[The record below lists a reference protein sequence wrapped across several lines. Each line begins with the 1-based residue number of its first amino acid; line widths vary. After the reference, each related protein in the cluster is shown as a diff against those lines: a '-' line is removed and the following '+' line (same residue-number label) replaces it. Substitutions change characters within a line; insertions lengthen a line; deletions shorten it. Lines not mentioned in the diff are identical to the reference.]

1 MAFTPGPVS
10 MVGVSPS
17 VPINLAGGQKTNIKT
32 QIYQGFGSAINTAIN
47 QTLQGGQS
55 QDIVNIG
62 VNAAV
67 GTAVNIATGLNLF
80 KATGLPA
87 SAITSLVPSLLS
99 GNINNI
105 LSDTINS
112 AGGFAN
118 LLQNNFIGGSFGNA
132 LGTLGGFLGGTR
144 AQTGEDWGEKE
155 FPGAGAEGEAPANY
169 NKNRYTLGANGAD
182 VVFTLT
188 RAHRGPQ
195 EDAAA
200 AASNTPTIGNT
211 VGANQFLSSHKIP
224 SFASPAFAPSVL
236 AKQKSMLGGNLFNT
250 SAYTGGSY
258 TLPSNIAPSDIK
270 FKGSIN
276 IPNQYSY

>member
-1 MAFTPGPVS
+1 MAFIPGPVS

-17 VPINLAGGQKTNIKT
+17 VPIKPPNPNLTNIKT
-32 QIYQGFGSAINTAIN
+32 QIYRGFGSAINTAIN

-105 LSDTINS
+105 LSSTISS

-118 LLQNNFIGGSFGNA
+118 LLQNNFIGGSIGGA
-132 LGTLGGFLGGTR
+132 LSNLGGFLGGTQ
-144 AQTGEDWGEKE
+144 AQTGEKWGKKE
-155 FPGAGAEGEAPANY
+155 FPGAGTEGEAPANY
-169 NKNRYTLGANGAD
+169 NNNNYTLGTGGAD

-188 RAHRGPQ
+188 RANRGPQ

-200 AASNTPTIGNT
+200 AASNTPTVKNT
-211 VGANQFLSSHKIP
+211 LSTNQFTSKVPNQASKA
-224 SFASPAFAPSVL
+224 FSPAVL
-236 AKQKSMLGGNLFNT
+236 AKQKSMLGG
-250 SAYTGGSY
+250 SY
-258 TLPSNIAPSDIK
+258 KLPSNVAPGD
-270 FKGSIN
+270 FKMPININ
-276 IPNQYSY
+276 IPTQYLF

>member
-1 MAFTPGPVS
+1 MAFIPGPVP
-10 MVGVSPS
+10 MVGISPS
-17 VPINLAGGQKTNIKT
+17 VPIKPPNPNLTNLRT
-32 QIYQGFGSAINTAIN
+32 QVYQGFGSAINTALN

-105 LSDTINS
+105 LSDTVNS

-118 LLQNNFIGGSFGNA
+118 LLQNNFIGGSIGGA
-132 LGTLGGFLGGTR
+132 LSNLGGFLGGTR
-144 AQTGEDWGEKE
+144 AQTGEKWGKKE
-155 FPGAGAEGEAPANY
+155 FPGAGTEGEAPANY
-169 NKNRYTLGANGAD
+169 NKNNYTLGTGGAD

-188 RAHRGPQ
+188 RANRGPQ
-195 EDAAA
+195 EFGSA
-200 AASNTPTIGNT
+200 AASNIPDIGNT
-211 VGANQFLSSHKIP
+211 LGTNQYTSKIP
-224 SFASPAFAPSVL
+224 SFASSAFTPAVL
-236 AKQKSMLGGNLFNT
+236 AKQKSMLGGNLFN
-250 SAYTGGSY
+250 ANAALGSY
-258 TLPSNIAPSDIK
+258 KLPGNVIPSDIR
-270 FKGSIN
+270 FATNIN
-276 IPNQYSY
+276 IKTQYPK